1 MKEGA
6 GEGKRAGRREHQE
19 KQALR
24 MLRGLLRGLGR
35 RLEWRVGGKG
45 LGARVQSWTSARVLR
60 HRKERGSSKR
70 HLGCLQVPA
79 EKGTTTATGTG

>member
-24 MLRGLLRGLGR
+24 MLRGLGR